1 MKDYKNILVIKM
13 SSLGDIIHA
22 LPSLYAL
29 RELFPDACITWAIHE
44 SFAKILPGK
53 PWIDNV
59 YVIDRK
65 RIKKINYLL
74 QVRKDLHK
82 KHFDL
87 VIDLQM
93 IAKSGLISFLTG
105 CHERIGYNDA
115 RECSGLFSRAIS
127 GKYKNGHIIEQLL
140 DVIRYLGWQGNGIH
154 FPLHDYKNEL
164 SVVRKKLSEAGVI
177 GKYVLLVPGTRGEN
191 KKWPIKYWGELA
203 KRLAKKGIFCI
214 ISGTVGEKPMADEI
228 RRIAQSKYVVDFI
241 GKTNLLEL
249 IALEKMAAVHISS
262 DTGPLHIA
270 NAVGTPIIALFGPT
284 LPYRSGPYGNRYSE
298 VLLAETPGYEV
309 TNMSTISVEAVYGS
323 CMKKLSL

>member
-82 KHFDL
+82 KQFDL

-164 SVVRKKLSEAGVI
+164 SVVRKKLSEANMYFLYPEQEVKIKSGLLNI
-177 GKYVLLVPGTRGEN
+177 GESWQNDWPRRGFSVLYP
-191 KKWPIKYWGELA
+191 ELWV
-203 KRLAKKGIFCI
+203 KSLWQMK
-214 ISGTVGEKPMADEI
+214 S
-228 RRIAQSKYVVDFI
+228 
-241 GKTNLLEL
+241 
-249 IALEKMAAVHISS
+249 
-262 DTGPLHIA
+262 
-270 NAVGTPIIALFGPT
+270 
-284 LPYRSGPYGNRYSE
+284 
-298 VLLAETPGYEV
+298 AE
-309 TNMSTISVEAVYGS
+309 
-323 CMKKLSL
+323 

>member
-154 FPLHDYKNEL
+154 FPLHDYTNEL
-164 SVVRKKLSEAGVI
+164 SVVREKLS
-177 GKYVLLVPGTRGEN
+177 
-191 KKWPIKYWGELA
+191 
-203 KRLAKKGIFCI
+203 
-214 ISGTVGEKPMADEI
+214 
-228 RRIAQSKYVVDFI
+228 
-241 GKTNLLEL
+241 
-249 IALEKMAAVHISS
+249 
-262 DTGPLHIA
+262 
-270 NAVGTPIIALFGPT
+270 
-284 LPYRSGPYGNRYSE
+284 
-298 VLLAETPGYEV
+298 
-309 TNMSTISVEAVYGS
+309 
-323 CMKKLSL
+323 

>member
-82 KHFDL
+82 KQFDL

-140 DVIRYLGWQGNGIH
+140 DVIRYLGWQGSGIH
-154 FPLHDYKNEL
+154 FP
-164 SVVRKKLSEAGVI
+164 
-177 GKYVLLVPGTRGEN
+177 
-191 KKWPIKYWGELA
+191 
-203 KRLAKKGIFCI
+203 
-214 ISGTVGEKPMADEI
+214 PM
-228 RRIAQSKYVVDFI
+228 
-241 GKTNLLEL
+241 TT
-249 IALEKMAAVHISS
+249 KMNCQ
-262 DTGPLHIA
+262 L
-270 NAVGTPIIALFGPT
+270 
-284 LPYRSGPYGNRYSE
+284 
-298 VLLAETPGYEV
+298 
-309 TNMSTISVEAVYGS
+309 
-323 CMKKLSL
+323 